1 MKQRLVTPLFLALAA
16 ALLATGCS
24 TVRVSL
30 SSAGVEG
37 NDHSQFP
44 RLSASGQF
52 VVFESFATN
61 LVGDDYNL
69 TVDVFVRNMLSGETR
84 QVSLNS
90 SGVEGNRA
98 SEAPVIS
105 ANGRYVAFG
114 SYAYNLVPGD
124 TNEVRDIF
132 LRDLQTG
139 VTTRV
144 SVSTSGQQADRSSHD
159 LAAIS
164 ADGRYVA
171 FISHATNLVTG
182 TASYLDDVYV
192 RDTVANVT
200 TRVSVSSSGAEG
212 NSHSSEPAISADGRY
227 VAFSSEATNLTDDE
241 ISPYSAN
248 IYLHD
253 RQTGKTTLVSRS
265 AAGGPA
271 DSSSRLP
278 SLSPDGRYIAFV
290 SYSTNLLNVPD
301 TNGKADIYLHDLK
314 TGMTRRVSLASNGG
328 ETNGDSYNPS
338 VSSDGMFVAFASD
351 ATNLVEGD
359 SNGKRDVFV
368 RNMLTGETKQ
378 VSLADPSIKPNGH
391 SDYPAIS
398 PSGEYIVFQSTASN
412 LVNNDQNGK
421 TDVFMRDMFEKKA
434 YVPAVM
440 R

>member
-144 SVSTSGQQADRSSHD
+144 SVSTSG
-159 LAAIS
+159 
-164 ADGRYVA
+164 
-171 FISHATNLVTG
+171 
-182 TASYLDDVYV
+182 
-192 RDTVANVT
+192 
-200 TRVSVSSSGAEG
+200 
-212 NSHSSEPAISADGRY
+212 
-227 VAFSSEATNLTDDE
+227 
-241 ISPYSAN
+241 
-248 IYLHD
+248 
-253 RQTGKTTLVSRS
+253 
-265 AAGGPA
+265 
-271 DSSSRLP
+271 
-278 SLSPDGRYIAFV
+278 
-290 SYSTNLLNVPD
+290 
-301 TNGKADIYLHDLK
+301 
-314 TGMTRRVSLASNGG
+314 
-328 ETNGDSYNPS
+328 
-338 VSSDGMFVAFASD
+338 
-351 ATNLVEGD
+351 
-359 SNGKRDVFV
+359 
-368 RNMLTGETKQ
+368 
-378 VSLADPSIKPNGH
+378 
-391 SDYPAIS
+391 
-398 PSGEYIVFQSTASN
+398 
-412 LVNNDQNGK
+412 
-421 TDVFMRDMFEKKA
+421 
-434 YVPAVM
+434 
-440 R
+440 